1 MNNINISNSKNIVLN
16 NSECGKEVEI
26 TSNKK
31 VSTSC
36 AQKVEHCNTD
46 ASGSRNTDDMAAD
59 DVGRLYSLPNDKL
72 FLDPPPKEDCPICM
86 LPMPHASGACG
97 VGKTYM
103 ACCNTMIC
111 SGCSMAEDDE
121 VDKGNI
127 KAWCAFC
134 RVPIPTRTLRE

>member
-1 MNNINISNSKNIVLN
+1 MTHEAKASASKNNNNKAASISTNVDTLSTNMNNINISNSKNSVLN
-16 NSECGKEVEI
+16 NTECGKEAEI

-31 VSTSC
+31 VSTSY

-46 ASGSRNTDDMAAD
+46 ASGSRNTDDMAAAD

-97 VGKTYM
+97 ERRIWHVV
-103 ACCNTMIC
+103 
-111 SGCSMAEDDE
+111 E
-121 VDKGNI
+121 
-127 KAWCAFC
+127 
-134 RVPIPTRTLRE
+134 R